1 MHNVIARFI
10 DMYNVLSADNLSPL
24 EQVYHD
30 DIQFIDPLHKVNGL
44 SQLRAYFANMYANVR
59 SIHFDITE
67 TFNVEDNGFVYWQ
80 MRFQHKRI
88 NGGKEV
94 VVNGHS
100 HLRFK
105 DDKIIYHQDYFDA
118 AAMLY
123 RNLPL
128 LKQLIGF
135 IDKRATK

>member
-10 DMYNVLSADNLSPL
+10 DMYNLLSADNLSPL
-24 EQVYHD
+24 ELVYHK
-30 DIQFIDPLHKVNGL
+30 DIQFIDPLHHVTGL
-44 SQLRAYFANMYANVR
+44 SQLKSYFANMYANVQT
-59 SIHFDITE
+59 IHFDIKE
-67 TFNVEDNGFVYWQ
+67 TFDIEGNGFVYWQ

-100 HLRFK
+100 HLRFE

-123 RNLPL
+123 RNIPL

-135 IDKRATK
+135 IDKRAAK